1 MADIRTYGG
10 WALVTGASAGI
21 GQAFARRLAAARIDT
36 VLVARRRD
44 RLEALADEL
53 SRQYGTKSRVV
64 AEDLEREDAAARI
77 GEQVRDL
84 DVGILVNNAGF
95 SAAGRFERVPLDR
108 HAAMIKVNCLAVA
121 ALTHVFLPRLK
132 ARGRGAI
139 VIVASA
145 AGYQPV
151 PLAGTYGATKA
162 FDLMLAEALWSE
174 NRGTG
179 VDVLAL
185 SPGPVDTEFQAVA
198 GETAHPG
205 ATPES
210 VVDVALAALGR
221 KPSVVAGGFNKAR
234 AWSVRL
240 APRALVARMA
250 FGVMRAFIP
259 EPMR

>member
-1 MADIRTYGG
+1 MADIRTYGE
-10 WALVTGASAGI
+10 WAVVTGASAGI
-21 GQAFARRLAAARIDT
+21 GQAFARRLAAANVNT

-44 RLEALADEL
+44 RLAALADEL
-53 SRQYGTKSRVV
+53 SREHGTQSRVV
-64 AEDLEREDAAARI
+64 VEDLEREDAAQRI
-77 GEQVRDL
+77 GEQVKDL

-108 HAAMIKVNCLAVA
+108 HIAMIRVNCMAVA
-121 ALTHVFLPRLK
+121 ALTHVFLPRMK

-210 VVDVALAALGR
+210 VVDVALGALGR

-250 FGVMRAFIP
+250 FGVMREFIP